1 MYNVTFDYSWWYVCQ
16 VKTSY
21 GSWNSSVMVSVYGPP
36 GPCAGLYADPA
47 GIQAYQVSLQ
57 WMKGAEHNSGNAGRI
72 LSYVIEARDNYTSV
86 FYTLATSAS
95 PGTPRALICIYLL
108 LYYITRYSYCMQTSP
123 SRCRPA
129 GRPTTASATIR
140 SRT

>member
-72 LSYVIEARDNYTSV
+72 LSYVIEARDNYTTV

-95 PGTPRALICIYLL
+95 PSTPRTLICIFSFCTLL
-108 LYYITRYSYCMQTSP
+108 VTRMQTSP